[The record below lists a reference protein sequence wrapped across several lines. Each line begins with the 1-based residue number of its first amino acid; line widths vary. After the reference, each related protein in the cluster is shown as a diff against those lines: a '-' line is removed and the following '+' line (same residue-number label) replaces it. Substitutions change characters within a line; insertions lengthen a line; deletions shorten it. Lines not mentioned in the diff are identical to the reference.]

1 MKDNKMKLQ
10 VITNVWRVFY
20 MLLESCQKV
29 DHKLI
34 MFELAESFEREKQQI
49 RKLEKEQEEVYQM
62 KIDVL
67 KAELKERE
75 ADIKKLN
82 DAIIMSEEEYSR
94 LNQTYSILA
103 SQNEEALTLRLRTE
117 ARLKELFNRENERE
131 FVFNELY

>member
-1 MKDNKMKLQ
+1 
-10 VITNVWRVFY
+10 
-20 MLLESCQKV
+20 
-29 DHKLI
+29 
-34 MFELAESFEREKQQI
+34 MFELAESFEREKTQI
-49 RKLEKEQEEVYQM
+49 RKMEKEQEEVFQM

-82 DAIIMSEEEYSR
+82 DAISMSEEEYSR
-94 LNQTYSILA
+94 LNQTYTILT

-131 FVFNELY
+131 FIFEELKERNREI